1 MFVPKV
7 DRFAVLPGTRLK
19 HAIPCPRN
27 TTFGCGTELLGWFST
42 AVAHRRWIVARLFV
56 TMPSIWVGGKEYEVK
71 PEKTGGGRVDNV
83 RLGKGVRK
91 TKYMRDRETLREF
104 ERRVQE
110 EYAAVQVLALV
121 PCTRLLIHVHP
132 LIHVRVS
139 VLVS

>member
-1 MFVPKV
+1 
-7 DRFAVLPGTRLK
+7 
-19 HAIPCPRN
+19 
-27 TTFGCGTELLGWFST
+27 
-42 AVAHRRWIVARLFV
+42 
-56 TMPSIWVGGKEYEVK
+56 MPSIWVGGKEYEVK